1 VDKAALVT
9 GGTDGIGKEIAIGL
23 ARAGCR
29 VLIVGRDAAKG
40 LNAQSAI
47 RCMTRNT
54 NVHFL
59 RADLG
64 LVRDTQRLAA
74 DVTQRYESL
83 SYLVH
88 SAGIV
93 NGRRELTVEGIE
105 SNFAVNY
112 LSRFVLSTELLPL
125 LLRSASTASQSR
137 VLFVSGAAKNGTIY
151 FDDVNLTKR
160 FGTLRA
166 VMQFCQANDLLALEL
181 AERIGALERAGV
193 TTACLKVGVVKTG
206 IRRTFPLWMKWVV
219 PIVMDPLL
227 ALSPAQ
233 VAHQALRLV
242 IDPEFEDV
250 TGAFFQFIRRFKAIE
265 VPATVRHP
273 ELRGRLWETSERL
286 VIKAACA

>member
-40 LNAQSAI
+40 LNAQSDI

-137 VLFVSGAAKNGTIY
+137 VLFVSGAAKNGTIH

-233 VAHQALRLV
+233 VAHQASRLV
-242 IDPEFEDV
+242 LDPEFEDV

-265 VPATVRHP
+265 VPATVRNP
-273 ELRGRLWETSERL
+273 DLRRRLWEMSERL
-286 VIKAACA
+286 VVRAASA

>member
-1 VDKAALVT
+1 MDKVALVT

-23 ARAGCR
+23 ARTRCE
-29 VLIVGRDAAKG
+29 VLIVERDPAKG
-40 LNAQSAI
+40 LNAQSDI
-47 RCMTRNT
+47 QCRTGNT
-54 NVHFL
+54 NVQFL
-59 RADLG
+59 RADLS
-64 LVRDTQRLAA
+64 LVRDARRLTA
-74 DVTQRYESL
+74 DVRRRYASL

-93 NGRRELTVEGIE
+93 NGRRELTIEGIE

-125 LLRSASTASQSR
+125 LLRSASTTSKSR
-137 VLFVSGAAKNGTIY
+137 VLFVSGAAKNGTIH

-181 AERIGALERAGV
+181 AERIGALEQAGV

-265 VPATVRHP
+265 VPKTVRNP
-273 ELRGRLWETSERL
+273 ELRGQLWDMSERL
-286 VIKAACA
+286 VIRAACA

>member
-1 VDKAALVT
+1 
-9 GGTDGIGKEIAIGL
+9 
-23 ARAGCR
+23 
-29 VLIVGRDAAKG
+29 
-40 LNAQSAI
+40 
-47 RCMTRNT
+47 MTRNT

-125 LLRSASTASQSR
+125 LLRSASTTSQSR
-137 VLFVSGAAKNGTIY
+137 VLFVSGAAKNGTIH

-166 VMQFCQANDLLALEL
+166 VLQFCQANDLLALEL

-233 VAHQALRLV
+233 VAHQASRLV
-242 IDPEFEDV
+242 LDPEFEDV

-265 VPATVRHP
+265 VPATVRNP
-273 ELRGRLWETSERL
+273 DLRRRLWEMSERL
-286 VIKAACA
+286 VVRAASA